1 MWQGYYSRVLS
12 WCSLNIT
19 VFWFFKKI
27 AVFRKVKFGRN
38 CVSNIVTITLVT
50 QGLTS
55 SSPLADSFCRITCS
69 ARRGDVLTY
78 DTLPTCFG
86 KRRKRLG
93 KHIIH
98 RFTLNKITH
107 VINEIFAEWLIQEQE
122 RIKLLPLVTT
132 WQEECLGG
140 NCVNKIANFLFVM
153 KTWRKRCWF
162 NSVTAKQ
169 WNNKKK
175 LTTLKD
181 GNSLLFLH

>member
-1 MWQGYYSRVLS
+1 MWHGYYLRVLS
-12 WCSLNIT
+12 SYSLNIT
-19 VFWFFKKI
+19 VFWSFKKI
-27 AVFRKVKFGRN
+27 AVYRKVKFGGN

-78 DTLPTCFG
+78 DTLPTCLG

-98 RFTLNKITH
+98 SFTLNKITH

-122 RIKLLPLVTT
+122 RIKLLLLVTT
-132 WQEECLGG
+132 WQEECLWG

>member
-1 MWQGYYSRVLS
+1 MRKLFFKHSYDHACHTRFDVFFSLGRFVLS
-12 WCSLNIT
+12 DHMLCAKRWRVNI
-19 VFWFFKKI
+19 WH
-27 AVFRKVKFGRN
+27 
-38 CVSNIVTITLVT
+38 VTRL
-50 QGLTS
+50 
-55 SSPLADSFCRITCS
+55 
-69 ARRGDVLTY
+69 
-78 DTLPTCFG
+78 G

-98 RFTLNKITH
+98 RFILNKITH
-107 VINEIFAEWLIQEQE
+107 VINEIFAEWLIQGQE

-132 WQEECLGG
+132 WQQECLWG